1 MKLIFLRIKKRL
13 PFAGIVLLLC
23 FLLKYPA
30 EALDASRDG
39 LKLWMNTLIPT
50 LLPFIILT
58 GFLVHTDGIEKI
70 LKPFSGLFRI
80 LLGLSPNG
88 AYVCFLGLLCG
99 YPMGAK
105 LAADLYQYGKISRR
119 EAEYLLTFCNNPS
132 PAFLT
137 TYLAQICLEGRVST
151 AKLLGIMIL
160 SDVLCMLFFR
170 FTVYRNHTVSSTNL
184 IAKPLTATS
193 RSDPKKETPSVSS
206 AGAIIDASIMNGFE
220 TIARLGGYILLFSIL
235 SACISHFWCFSQ
247 TVKYLV
253 LGIME
258 ITTGLHQLAASAF
271 SYPLKFL
278 CSMTMTA
285 FGGLCIMAQTKSVL
299 EGKLSLRPY
308 ASAKCLNAAVTAI
321 IILVIS

>member
-1 MKLIFLRIKKRL
+1 MKLILLCIRKNL
-13 PFAGIVLLLC
+13 PFAGIFLLLC
-23 FLLKYPA
+23 FLLKYPT
-30 EALDASRDG
+30 EALAASREG
-39 LKLWMNTLIPT
+39 MELWMNTLIPT

-88 AYVCFLGLLCG
+88 AYVCLLGILCG

-105 LAADLYQYGKISRR
+105 LAADLYQYGKISKR
-119 EAEYLLTFCNNPS
+119 EGEYLLTFCNNTS

-137 TYLAQICLEGRVST
+137 TYLAQICLDGKVHTPE
-151 AKLLGIMIL
+151 LMGILIL

-170 FTVYRNHTVSSTNL
+170 FAVYRNHTFSSASFPVNKDV
-184 IAKPLTATS
+184 AAG
-193 RSDPKKETPSVSS
+193 RSNSKKETPSSS
-206 AGAIIDASIMNGFE
+206 SPGAIIDVSIMNGFE

-235 SACISHFWCFSQ
+235 SACISHYWCFSQ
-247 TVKYLV
+247 TGKYLV

-258 ITTGLHQLAASAF
+258 ITTGLHQLSASPF
-271 SYPLKFL
+271 SDSLKFL

-285 FGGLCIMAQTKSVL
+285 FGGFCIMAQTKSVL
-299 EGKLSLRPY
+299 EGKLSLHPY
-308 ASAKCLNAAVTAI
+308 ASAKCLNATITAV
-321 IILVIS
+321 IILVVT